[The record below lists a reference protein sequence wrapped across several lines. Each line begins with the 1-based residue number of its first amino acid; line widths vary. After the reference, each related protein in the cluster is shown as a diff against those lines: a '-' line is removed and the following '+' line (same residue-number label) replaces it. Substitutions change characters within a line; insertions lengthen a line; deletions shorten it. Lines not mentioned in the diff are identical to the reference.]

1 MTANWCGC
9 EGGRLVDEVS
19 AYEIDKQDEHIQR
32 STAVPVDRSDGT
44 RIIAA
49 GYNSGLVGIVPNH
62 SIFSREHLGGHPL
75 YPHVRRLISSL
86 DLNKRADPQACW
98 DL

>member
-1 MTANWCGC
+1 M
-9 EGGRLVDEVS
+9 RS
-19 AYEIDKQDEHIQR
+19 APMRSTSKTSTSQR
-32 STAVPVDRSDGT
+32 STGSPAAARIGCTVYRSDRT

-62 SIFSREHLGGHPL
+62 RIFSRKHLGGHPL

-86 DLNKRADPQACW
+86 DLNKRADPQACRG
-98 DL
+98 L